1 MSSPATIVVGDWK
14 LYQMPQ
20 WPPSH
25 RNRAFLVEK
34 SVSRWGFLD
43 KTVAICIC
51 LIFNLRSKKHLQNEN
66 HQKRKNIKR
75 ETQTVLQKSQEQ
87 NKNRNQQKKKGRR
100 RTLMYLLKEEIK
112 GDRGLPVIISLAS
125 RPTFQTKTL
134 IER

>member
-1 MSSPATIVVGDWK
+1 MSSPATIAVGDRK
-14 LYQMPQ
+14 LYQTPQ

-43 KTVAICIC
+43 KIAAICIC
-51 LIFNLRSKKHLQNEN
+51 LQSLI
-66 HQKRKNIKR
+66 
-75 ETQTVLQKSQEQ
+75 
-87 NKNRNQQKKKGRR
+87 
-100 RTLMYLLKEEIK
+100 KEEIK